1 MGFCHTSWSLGS
13 NQENPKARFFYV
25 VLQQMLFG
33 VTKSVEKKVV
43 AILIAHLEP

>member
-13 NQENPKARFFYV
+13 NQENPKALFFYV